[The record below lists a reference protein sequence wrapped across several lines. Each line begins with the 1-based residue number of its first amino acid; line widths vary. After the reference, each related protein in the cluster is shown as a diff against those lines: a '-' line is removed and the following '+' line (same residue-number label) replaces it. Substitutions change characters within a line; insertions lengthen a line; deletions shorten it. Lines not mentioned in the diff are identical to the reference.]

1 MTAYQGAAVS
11 GILSGSTLAAA
22 LGIWATEAYHAGAIR
37 ALLIQNI
44 GAPELAVSSNGMNT
58 TITLDQIVSPLGRL
72 SCHLAGSALLP
83 PCIQLCPA
91 PLRAGPRVSRLRCPG
106 WIHCPSWL
114 AWPFRSC
121 HMGTQGVTPACL
133 GPAGLQGGPA
143 APACVQ
149 CDRRWR
155 HHQPGAA

>member
-58 TITLDQIVSPLGRL
+58 TITLDQIVSRLCML
-72 SCHLAGSALLP
+72 SCRLGWLCSAAASLSVMS
-83 PCIQLCPA
+83 CIPA
-91 PLRAGPRVSRLRCPG
+91 ICN
-106 WIHCPSWL
+106 
-114 AWPFRSC
+114 
-121 HMGTQGVTPACL
+121 QGVTSKVPWLNATRAIPLVWL
-133 GPAGLQGGPA
+133 GRA
-143 APACVQ
+143 AVG
-149 CDRRWR
+149 
-155 HHQPGAA
+155 HMVTHV